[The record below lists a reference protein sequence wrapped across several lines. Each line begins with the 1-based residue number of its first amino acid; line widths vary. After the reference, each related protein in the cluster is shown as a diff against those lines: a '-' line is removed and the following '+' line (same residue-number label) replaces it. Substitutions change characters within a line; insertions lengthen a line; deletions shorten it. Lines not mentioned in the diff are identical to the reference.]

1 MSVGGVSREISPL
14 DSKRLQ
20 QEIDDYQSNLDEQ
33 CEALYKLANEARSK
47 GFDLSNSVEIPRAID
62 LADRAE
68 KLLIDYL
75 VAPEYGY
82 DDPIP
87 IAEEIREMLKE
98 KESRE
103 DAAIDMAVNVAI
115 QMHDRTGDVQKS
127 IDTGL
132 RVGLAVLTEAVLVAP
147 LEGIGQVRVMNNLDG
162 TRFVSIDFC
171 GPIRAAGGT
180 AQALAVLIADMIR
193 RALKLEKYEPSVPEV
208 ERVKEEFGLYRG
220 GLQYK
225 PPPEEIEMIVK
236 ACPIMING
244 EETEDI
250 ECAGFPEVRNIVEA
264 NNTPR
269 KRIRGG
275 VMLVIGEGLC
285 LKASK
290 IQKHTERLK
299 VPGWDFI
306 STFASRQ
313 KKGEEGGGR
322 KRRKLK
328 TDDRFMRDIIAGRPV
343 FGEPNT
349 AGGFRL
355 RYGRPRT
362 SGLAAAGVH
371 PASMHAMGDFLAVGT
386 QMKIERPG
394 KACAVV
400 PCDELDG
407 PTVLLNSGRYGR
419 IQSAEMWHR
428 VEDEL
433 QSIWDNG
440 ELMIGYG
447 EFAENNKPL
456 VPSGYVSDWFASDLL
471 ETLDSEK
478 KATNFAKVVGVSRRR
493 LPPGIPATGEIEQE
507 GGRLENHR
515 RQRQWHRTL
524 SKMTLD
530 WDVVVEVSQ
539 KFLTAIPPPWNLWWN
554 DLPLEFIPYLIDHL
568 LMGRTENANHPEDG
582 IQMHPHPDRIWFRL
596 PNAVNN
602 WVAIDHTPAELP
614 SNGSIQS
621 SQASSSQNLP
631 KQMPGPHPSIPSSK
645 LGKWPR
651 GTHHEEHGIIKS
663 ALMVLGIPHMHD
675 GDDILIMHGWQ
686 PLIEGLG
693 LEISSGIGESP
704 KIRTDA
710 KSHIEHRL
718 EQLVSAQKIVKEESS
733 RIEDLERRRAIP
745 RIAAETDARQK
756 GKSIAETE
764 QAGRDAAEKIPD
776 EGPRDSEA
784 LEAAEVLLDEHTVD
798 GALWLVKKCSDLR
811 WVSAAP
817 CRVGCRMGRPEKAA
831 PREMKG
837 KPHSIFPIGNE
848 GGPQRLIT
856 QAANKGSIMVTMGT
870 RECIKCGQRTPYTI
884 CHHRSIPT
892 EPTECGGQT
901 KPIVESQ
908 QNQGRRRGI
917 NQTVN
922 IPELLETKRIKMGL
936 DRIPKKFKGVKGLT
950 SADCFP
956 EPLEKGILRA
966 KHELPCFKAGTVRYD
981 MIDVPVTHFRAK
993 DIGTPVE
1000 RLVELGYTH
1009 DIDGQP
1015 HTKQEQILE
1024 LFPQDF
1030 IPSRK
1035 AEDYLLRAS
1044 AFIDEL
1050 LIRFYDMEPFYEAQ
1064 SSGDLVGHL
1073 CVGLAPHTS
1082 GGVLTRII
1090 GWSNASAGYG
1100 HTLYHAAKRRNCDGD
1115 EDALIL
1121 LLDCLLNFSR
1131 ILLPSNRGGRMD
1143 APLTLSTRLNPEE
1156 LDKEALNVDTS
1167 WWYHRSFFEATQEQ
1181 PLPYEIANQMDIV
1194 ERRIGTIGALR
1205 GYGYTHDANSID
1217 SGPLNSS
1224 YKTLETMI
1232 DKMNAQLLLG
1242 QQLRGVDVRN
1252 VASQVVESHFL
1263 PDLRGNLVAFTRQKF
1278 RCVRCGESY
1287 RRFPLSGYCIKIKK
1301 EDFRGASHFTKE
1313 EQTCGGNLALT
1324 VSEGAVRKYIRV
1336 MQHVIDHYGVDN
1348 YTRQRVN
1355 GLVNSTDSLF
1365 KNDRVTVFTLD
1376 DFVSG

>member
-1 MSVGGVSREISPL
+1 MSEGGVNRAISPL

-20 QEIDDYQSNLDEQ
+20 QEIDDYQSKLDEQ
-33 CEALYKLANEARSK
+33 CEALYKIANEARGK
-47 GFDLSNSVEIPRAID
+47 GFDLSETVEIPRAID

-68 KLLIDYL
+68 KLLVDYL
-75 VAPEYGY
+75 IAPEYGFEE
-82 DDPIP
+82 PIP
-87 IAEEIREMLKE
+87 IAENIRAMLKE

-103 DAAIDMAVNVAI
+103 DAAIDMAVSVAI

-193 RALKLEKYEPSVPEV
+193 RALKLDKYEPSTPEV

-250 ECAGFPEVRNIVEA
+250 ECAGFPEVRNIVEP

-306 STFASRQ
+306 STFASKQ
-313 KKGEEGGGR
+313 KKGNDSSDN
-322 KRRKLK
+322 KRRTLK

-371 PASMHAMGDFLAVGT
+371 PASMHAMGNFLAVGT

-400 PCDELDG
+400 PCDDLEG
-407 PTVLLNSGRYGR
+407 PTILLKNGRYGR

-428 VEDEL
+428 VGDDL
-433 QSIWDNG
+433 LSIWDNG

-456 VPSGYVSDWFASDLL
+456 VPSGYVSDWFASDMLEILDTEEKVASFAELL
-471 ETLDSEK
+471 
-478 KATNFAKVVGVSRRR
+478 GVNRRR
-493 LPPGIPATGEIEQE
+493 LPVGIPATGMFEQSDNE
-507 GGRLENHR
+507 LENHR
-515 RQRQWHRTL
+515 RQRKWHRTL
-524 SKMTLD
+524 SRMTLD
-530 WDVVVEVSQ
+530 WDIVVNLSQ

-554 DLPLEFIPYLIDHL
+554 DLPLEFVPYLIDTL
-568 LMGRTENANHPEDG
+568 LNGRTENAGQIDDE
-582 IQMHPHPDRIWFRL
+582 IQMYPHSDRTWFRL
-596 PNAVNN
+596 PDAVSN
-602 WVAIDHTPAELP
+602 WIAIDHTPAELP
-614 SNGSIQS
+614 SNGSEQIS
-621 SQASSSQNLP
+621 HAPSQKSIP
-631 KQMPGPHPSIPSSK
+631 EKMPGTYPSIPKSN
-645 LGKWPR
+645 LGSWPK

-663 ALMVLGIPHMHD
+663 ALMVLGVPHIHE
-675 GDDILIMHGWQ
+675 GDDIVIVHGWQ

-693 LEISSGIGESP
+693 LKISSEVGSSP
-704 KIRTDA
+704 EVKTDA
-710 KSHIEHRL
+710 KAHINHRL
-718 EQLVSAQKIVKEESS
+718 MKLVKAQEIVQIESS
-733 RIEDLERRRAIP
+733 RKEDLEKRRSIL
-745 RIAAETDARQK
+745 RIAAETEARQK
-756 GKSIAETE
+756 GKGIAETE
-764 QAGRDAAEKIPD
+764 KAGREAAEKIPD
-776 EGPRDSEA
+776 EGPKDPSA
-784 LEAAEVLLDEHTVD
+784 LENAEILLDEHAVD
-798 GALWLVKKCSDLR
+798 GTLWLVKKCSDLR

-856 QAANKGSIMVTMGT
+856 QAASKGSIMVTMGT
-870 RECIKCGQRTPYTI
+870 RECIKCGQRTPFTI

-892 EPTECGGQT
+892 EPTECGGKT
-901 KPIVESQ
+901 KPIMDSQ
-908 QNQGRRRGI
+908 YNQGRRKGI
-917 NQTVN
+917 NQTVR

-936 DRIPKKFKGVKGLT
+936 DRIPKKFKGIKGLT
-950 SADCFP
+950 SAERYP

-966 KHELPCFKAGTVRYD
+966 KHQLPCFKAGTVRYD
-981 MIDVPVTHFRAK
+981 MIDVPVTHFRPK

-1015 HTKQEQILE
+1015 LTRQEQILE
-1024 LFPQDF
+1024 LYPQDF

-1035 AEDYLLRAS
+1035 AEDYLVRACT
-1044 AFIDEL
+1044 FVDEL
-1050 LIRFYDMEPFYEAQ
+1050 LVRFYGMEPFYDAKSAE
-1064 SSGDLVGHL
+1064 DLVGHL

-1131 ILLPSNRGGRMD
+1131 VLLPSNRGGRMD

-1167 WWYHRSFFEATQEQ
+1167 WWYHRAFFEATQDQ
-1181 PLPYEIANQMDIV
+1181 PLPYEISNQMDIV
-1194 ERRIGTIGALR
+1194 ERRVGTVGALR
-1205 GYGYTHDANSID
+1205 GYGFTHDANSID
-1217 SGPLNSS
+1217 SGPPNSS

-1242 QQLRGVDVRN
+1242 QRLRGVDVRK

-1287 RRFPLSGYCIKIKK
+1287 RRYPLSGNCIKIKK
-1301 EDFRGASHFTKE
+1301 DEFRRTSHFTKE
-1313 EQTCGGNLALT
+1313 DQVCGGNLALT

-1336 MQHVIDHYGVDN
+1336 MQHVIDHYGVDL